1 MNLEELSSS
10 ELRRVVESG
19 VVTAVVPFGSVEG
32 HGGHLPVGSDALLA
46 DVVGEAVAD
55 RLGAV
60 LAPTVRIGCAEV
72 HMQEPGT
79 LSVPPETLCDLAL
92 HIARSLIR
100 HGFRVIVLLSTH
112 GGNQAL
118 LEGAARQLNEQHPEV
133 LACAPRGDVGPAA
146 GARSGEWLTSVMLV
160 VRPDL
165 VDVESADADVKNE
178 AHAATAERGAHY
190 LERFL
195 SAMVETVRAQARPRG
210 SGGSR
215 SRSLPNDRPGQRET

>member
-1 MNLEELSSS
+1 MKLEELSSS

-19 VVTAVVPFGSVEG
+19 VATAVVPFGSVEG

-60 LAPTVRIGCAEV
+60 LAPTVRVGCAEAQV
-72 HMQEPGT
+72 QEPGT
-79 LSVPPETLCDLAL
+79 LSVPAETLCDLAL
-92 HIARSLIR
+92 NIARRLITD
-100 HGFRVIVLLSTH
+100 GFRVIVLLSTH
-112 GGNQAL
+112 GGNQAI

-133 LACAPRGDVGPAA
+133 LACAPRGDVGPAP

-165 VDVESADADVKNE
+165 VNVESADADVKDE
-178 AHAATAERGAHY
+178 ARAATAERGAHN
-190 LERFL
+190 LERFV
-195 SAMVETVRAQARPRG
+195 SAMVETVRDQPRPRG

-215 SRSLPNDRPGQRET
+215 SRSLPE

>member
-1 MNLEELSSS
+1 M
-10 ELRRVVESG
+10 VESG
-19 VVTAVVPFGSVEG
+19 VATAVVPFGSVEG

-60 LAPTVRIGCAEV
+60 LAPTVRVGCAEAHV
-72 HMQEPGT
+72 QEPGT
-79 LSVPPETLCDLAL
+79 LSVPAETLCDLAL
-92 HIARSLIR
+92 NIARSLITD
-100 HGFRVIVLLSTH
+100 GFRVIVLLSTH
-112 GGNQAL
+112 GGNQAV

-133 LACAPRGDVGPAA
+133 LACAPRGDVGPAP

-165 VDVESADADVKNE
+165 VNVESADADVNDE
-178 AHAATAERGAHY
+178 ARAATAERGAHN
-190 LERFL
+190 LERFV
-195 SAMVETVRAQARPRG
+195 SAMVETVQDQPRPRG

-215 SRSLPNDRPGQRET
+215 SRSLPE

>member
-32 HGGHLPVGSDALLA
+32 HGRHLPVGRDALLA
-46 DVVGEAVAD
+46 DVVGEAVAE

-60 LAPTVRIGCAEV
+60 LAPTVRVGCAEA

-79 LSVPPETLCDLAL
+79 LSVSAETLCDVAL
-92 HIARSLIR
+92 HIARSLIN

-112 GGNQAL
+112 GGNEAV

-133 LACAPRGDVGPAA
+133 LACAPRGDVGPAP

-165 VDVESADADVKNE
+165 VDVESADADVKDE
-178 AHAATAERGAHY
+178 AHAATAERGAHN

-195 SAMVETVRAQARPRG
+195 SGMVETVRDQARPRG

-215 SRSLPNDRPGQRET
+215 SRSLPE